1 MFCQDKHLEV
11 PDKEDITNFISEW
24 LVKVEI
30 ETNIKVSSDEDLP
43 EAIFNIIIDILPNPV
58 THMIF
63 LVFRKHMKS
72 LLSNGSNSIKKYLS
86 SLFFTD

>member
-24 LVKVEI
+24 LVKVDI
-30 ETNIKVSSDEDLP
+30 ETNVNVSSDEELTED
-43 EAIFNIIIDILPNPV
+43 IFNKIINILPNPV

-63 LVFRKHMKS
+63 
-72 LLSNGSNSIKKYLS
+72 
-86 SLFFTD
+86 